1 MKRMTAAL
9 LALFLL
15 CLTPAYA
22 AGAEAEAQSSAA
34 LTITAPSGILMEKT
48 TGTILYEK
56 DAHTQYEPASVT
68 KVMTLLLVMEAIDA
82 GHLAW
87 EDMVT
92 AYAHAISMGGSQIWL
107 KENEQLSV
115 RDMVKAVAVVSANDC
130 AVALAEHVAGSEE
143 AFVALMNQRASE
155 LGMEHTHFL
164 NCTGLPTSGHVTCAY
179 DIALMSRAL
188 ILNHPEIREFTTI
201 WMDTLRDGQFQL
213 SNTNKL
219 IRFYEG
225 ATGLK
230 TGSTD
235 SALYCLSATA
245 ERDGMEL
252 IAVVMHAPT
261 SNDRFESAKVLLNY
275 GFANYTLLPVYP
287 DQALAPV
294 EVLLGEQATVQPIT
308 SRECAIL
315 VEKSQAGSVTTQLS
329 LADSVEAPVEQGQ
342 KLGELQVYVDGQL
355 RDTIDL
361 VAAQPVERLSMG
373 GIFKDLLGKLFMAG

>member
-1 MKRMTAAL
+1 MKRITAAL
-9 LALFLL
+9 LVLALL
-15 CLTPAYA
+15 LTPAYA
-22 AGAEAEAQSSAA
+22 ADTSDTAAETAAA
-34 LTITAPSGILMEKT
+34 LTISAPAAILMEKT
-48 TGTILYEK
+48 TGTILYEQ
-56 DAHTQYEPASVT
+56 DAYTQYEPASVT

-82 GHLAW
+82 GQFGW
-87 EDMVT
+87 DDMVT
-92 AYAHAISMGGSQIWL
+92 ASSHAISMGGSQIWL

-130 AVALAEHVAGSEE
+130 AVALAEYVAGSEE
-143 AFVALMNQRASE
+143 AFVARMNQRASE
-155 LGMEHTHFL
+155 LGMERTQFL
-164 NCTGLPTSGHVTCAY
+164 NCTGLPATGHVTCAY
-179 DIALMSRAL
+179 DIALMSREL

-219 IRFYEG
+219 IRYYEG

-261 SNDRFESAKVLLNY
+261 SNDRFESAKALLSY

-287 DQALAPV
+287 DQAIAPV
-294 EVLLGEQATVQPIT
+294 EVLLGRQDTVQPVT
-308 SRECAIL
+308 DRECAIL
-315 VEKSQAGSVTTQLS
+315 VEKSQAGSVTTQLTVS
-329 LADSVEAPVEQGQ
+329 ETVEAPVEEGQ
-342 KLGELQVYVDGQL
+342 KLGQLQVYVDGEL

-361 VAAQPVERLSMG
+361 VASQSVERLSVG
-373 GIFKDLLGKLFMAG
+373 GIFQRMLEKLFFS